1 MSGQTEKKRVS
12 IAEIDRVLEN
22 APGIFNLSDICG
34 KLGHSGDDELLK
46 RLEHLIDGDVN
57 YFHSDNWEC
66 ELKMHYFS
74 RIPFAITP
82 EKWEIDQG
90 VIFPAGRLTPFLTSE
105 IFPSDA
111 EFIYEDEELPKREIT
126 LPFTEALHY
135 SVLIGHEQILDYLDA
150 DSPANSGLRR
160 NLSPTTPVTMTVFD
174 CRELFRE
181 LRFKEGDALICQLT
195 DPDEG
200 IFEVRYQSAAE
211 RSSALR
217 GKWILDFENAMA
229 IVVERFR
236 DYLEIPDQIGWAFYY
251 GGAETANAAAS
262 VEEFMSESD
271 RIEIRTDGDHAV
283 LSLYDSSSEP
293 EQGDESSMLPEGL
306 SISSGETSDFGTM
319 LKEIGTDLTPDEI
332 DGFILDSCAAR
343 DMNFDRFFARAFP
356 HVQLKYAD
364 EAQETVFLNILE
376 ERFEE
381 MTEHYN
387 RVGDENKAPLRST
400 IMELVEDRLE
410 YFADAEHEHDHEHGH
425 NHCKCGEIGAVYGKL
440 NEILRHLNSES
451 FDPSEDEL
459 DQLQARVEKLA
470 DKLEQCME

>member
-1 MSGQTEKKRVS
+1 MDKNEEKKRIS
-12 IAEIDRVLEN
+12 ITEIDRVLEN
-22 APGIFNLSDICG
+22 APGIFKLDSICQ
-34 KLGHSGDDELLK
+34 KLGRPGDDELLK

-57 YFHSDNWEC
+57 YFHTENWEC
-66 ELKMHYFS
+66 ELKVHYFS

-82 EKWEIDQG
+82 EKWEIEQG
-90 VIFPAGRLTPFLTSE
+90 VIFPAGRLTPFLTQE

-111 EFIYEDEELPKREIT
+111 EFIFDDEELPKREIT
-126 LPFTEALHY
+126 IPFTEALHY
-135 SVLIGHEQILDYLDA
+135 NVLIGHEQILDYLDA

-160 NLSPTTPVTMTVFD
+160 NFAPTTPVTMTVFD

-200 IFEVRYQSAAE
+200 IFEIKYQSAAE
-211 RSSALR
+211 RSSAQR
-217 GKWILDFENAMA
+217 GKWILDFENAMDK
-229 IVVERFR
+229 VVKNFR

-283 LSLYDSSSEP
+283 LSLYDVSSEP
-293 EQGDESSMLPEGL
+293 EQTPDQELPEGL
-306 SISSGETSDFGTM
+306 SISAGETSDFGAM

-332 DGFILDSCAAR
+332 DGFILDNCAAR
-343 DMNFDRFFARAFP
+343 DINFDRFFARSFP

-364 EAQETVFLNILE
+364 EAQEAVFLNILE
-376 ERFEE
+376 ERFED

-387 RVGDENKAPLRST
+387 RAGDENKAPLRST

-410 YFADAEHEHDHEHGH
+410 YFADEECGH
-425 NHCKCGEIGAVYGKL
+425 SGCSCSEIKTVYAKL
-440 NEILRHLNSES
+440 NDILKHLNSES
-451 FDPSEDEL
+451 FDPSAEEL
-459 DQLQARVEKLA
+459 DQLQSRVEKLA
-470 DKLEQCME
+470 DKLEALMD